1 MQVEAQKISQML
13 KDMPERNLCAHRVT
27 LLGQGWENKKVVRSG
42 PRPTSFAISGGE
54 VVVVGEGVS
63 FPIFWSKIVAIRPG
77 KKPTPFL
84 KK

>member
-27 LLGQGWENKKVVRSG
+27 LSLDKDGKMVRSG